1 MTSFFQFEAV
11 NSITSDVNGFP
22 AFANATIAVSVMIT
36 WNFCM
41 FLIFGRVCGLSI
53 EFGGGALKILRF
65 SPRQRA
71 THALARSVL
80 IDNKKVIIE

>member
-53 EFGGGALKILRF
+53 ELFWMWSF
-65 SPRQRA
+65 
-71 THALARSVL
+71 TL
-80 IDNKKVIIE
+80 IDEESEMSERE

>member
-53 EFGGGALKILRF
+53 ELVDEAFWMWSFTLTEF
-65 SPRQRA
+65 FF
-71 THALARSVL
+71 H
-80 IDNKKVIIE
+80 